1 MKAIAVIPLVALS
14 LALGCAS
21 VVVDEEQ
28 DIPRMAEARRNVGMD
43 HLANG
48 RTAMAVRDLME
59 AERLNPGDHETE
71 LWLGEAFRR
80 KGLFEKAEDRILRA
94 LDLKPGHHLSRM
106 NLAGLYIQMERY
118 HDAIEILNGLVDD
131 PTFQTPWRA
140 LSNRGWAEYKLGRV
154 SDARAS
160 LESALDYRTDF
171 WPALLNLG
179 ILENSQGHRLEAI
192 ERFRKVLEGSPGRR
206 AKAEANYR
214 IGEVFVSLGR
224 RDRAISHFASA
235 IENSPEG
242 TWGERSKEYLKLL
255 R

>member
-1 MKAIAVIPLVALS
+1 MKAVALTWLLALS

-21 VVVDEEQ
+21 VVVEEGQ
-28 DIPRMAEARRNVGMD
+28 DIPRMAEARRNVGLD
-43 HLANG
+43 HLAHG

-59 AERLNPGDHETE
+59 AERLNPDDYETE
-71 LWLGEAFRR
+71 MWLGEAFRR
-80 KGLFEKAEDRILRA
+80 KGMLEQAEGRVLRA
-94 LDLKPGHHLSRM
+94 LELKPGHHLSQM

-118 HDAIEILNGLVDD
+118 DDAIEILDGLVED
-131 PTFQTPWRA
+131 PAFLAPWRA
-140 LSNRGWAEYKLGRV
+140 LSNRGWAQYKLGQV

-160 LESALDYRTDF
+160 FERALDFRAGF

-192 ERFRKVLEGSPGRR
+192 ERFRRVLEGSPGSR
-206 AKAEANYR
+206 AEAEVNCR

-224 RDRAISHFASA
+224 RDRAISHFANA